1 MWVCPYDRELARG
14 RRGRALR
21 FRLRLP
27 INWTIAHTGAER
39 VLTKR
44 VRIEIHDIISER
56 THHAHVDLDEAETGE
71 LGTDVSYGPRLDG
84 RRVDLGTQS
93 EANEL
98 SAEGL
103 REDLEVTVR
112 ESSEMEVREVPQ
124 ASVQEPA
131 FDEAREAGELLNRR
145 RYRQICRKTQIR
157 LFLDFDSVLRTNTWD
172 PSRDPVPGGYSTFV
186 RLWDQDLTNQYGLAH
201 LADDADTPSL
211 ASGDPIPEHLLLPAS
226 AARLEHPEPEFVQ
239 GLMEAVSRAHI
250 RNAKAKE
257 RGIASRLGKKARVE
271 AVVSHSAALAKKR
284 SRGRGRGGGPLGF
297 TVTRGSSTIS
307 MTDTLS
313 DFLEGAASPFSDFA
327 QESNFGDHHEQ
338 FIAQLNA
345 LEPQQDGQAGPS
357 NTLNREV
364 IDLTGSSTRSASEIP
379 TTETAAAIP
388 PVAPI
393 TNAVP
398 AVAGANV
405 LPSTSSSGAA
415 VAPATTITP
424 DAVAV
429 PARVPTP
436 AAAAEVSTSAAGDH
450 DVPMTDPDVELVDF
464 D

>member
-1 MWVCPYDRELARG
+1 MKQTLAQPLEISLLLTWSLFVNLHLNLILHLVPRFPPPSPLIVPLPSLHTLGSILHPSTRTMPDDCKRWRRLAPHFTVNRDTGDVFATDLAAADRRIYQFP
-14 RRGRALR
+14 RA
-21 FRLRLP
+21 
-27 INWTIAHTGAER
+27 
-39 VLTKR
+39 
-44 VRIEIHDIISER
+44 
-56 THHAHVDLDEAETGE
+56 
-71 LGTDVSYGPRLDG
+71 
-84 RRVDLGTQS
+84 
-93 EANEL
+93 
-98 SAEGL
+98 
-103 REDLEVTVR
+103 
-112 ESSEMEVREVPQ
+112 
-124 ASVQEPA
+124 
-131 FDEAREAGELLNRR
+131 
-145 RYRQICRKTQIR
+145 QIR

-172 PSRDPVPGGYSTFV
+172 PSRNPVPGGYSTFV
-186 RLWDQDLTNQYGLAH
+186 RLWDQDLTNQYGLAR

-239 GLMEAVSRAHI
+239 GLMEAVSWAHI

-271 AVVSHSAALAKKR
+271 AVVSDSAALAEKR

-338 FIAQLNA
+338 FLAQLNA
-345 LEPQQDGQAGPS
+345 LEQQQDGQAGPS

-364 IDLTGSSTRSASEIP
+364 IDITGSSTRSASEIP
-379 TTETAAAIP
+379 TTETTTTGAPVDNSVTATAIP

-398 AVAGANV
+398 AIAGANV
-405 LPSTSSSGAA
+405 LPSSSSDAA

-424 DAVAV
+424 GAVAV

-436 AAAAEVSTSAAGDH
+436 AAAAEASTSTAGDH
-450 DVPMTDPDVELVDF
+450 GVPMNDPDVELVDF